1 MNQRGFT
8 LVEII
13 AVLIILSILAVMAVP
28 RFINMSTGDKM
39 ITQVV
44 SELTV
49 REKLT
54 WMNIRLGTSLTE
66 DAIDSVVFS
75 AMSFDVGVGAVW
87 TTSPTKNG
95 GTISVD
101 GTTSGIKRTPANL
114 TNPAVWSR

>member
-13 AVLIILSILAVMAVP
+13 AVLIILSILAVVAVP

-54 WMNIRLGTSLTE
+54 WMNIRLGASLTE
-66 DAIDSVVFS
+66 DIDSAVFS